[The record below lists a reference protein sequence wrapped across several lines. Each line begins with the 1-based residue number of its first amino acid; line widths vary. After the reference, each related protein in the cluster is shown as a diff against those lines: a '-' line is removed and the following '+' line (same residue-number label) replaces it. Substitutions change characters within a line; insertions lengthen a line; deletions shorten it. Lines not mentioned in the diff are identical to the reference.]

1 MTDPT
6 ITLAGNAVAAP
17 ELRYDP
23 EGIAQATFTVACNH
37 SEYDKTTGQWVQG
50 ETTFMKVVASKRLAE
65 HVAASITKGMR
76 VMVSGKVRT
85 RSYQGRDGN
94 KRTVVEV
101 HADEVAAS
109 MLLTTVT
116 VDQQARQTPPEP
128 RESPARGASS
138 RRQTPSWSKPRAKPF
153 SKPQQG
159 PPGDPWA
166 QPGILTDEAPY

>member
-37 SEYDKTTGQWVQG
+37 SEYDKITGQWVQG

-65 HVAASITKGMR
+65 HAAASITKGMR
-76 VMVSGKVRT
+76 VMVSGKART

-94 KRTVVEV
+94 KRTTVEV

-116 VDQQARQTPPEP
+116 VDQQARQTPPET
-128 RESPARGASS
+128 RESPAPGTSS
-138 RRQTPSWSKPRAKPF
+138 RRQTPSWSKPHAKPF

-166 QPGILTDEAPY
+166 QPGTLMDEPPY